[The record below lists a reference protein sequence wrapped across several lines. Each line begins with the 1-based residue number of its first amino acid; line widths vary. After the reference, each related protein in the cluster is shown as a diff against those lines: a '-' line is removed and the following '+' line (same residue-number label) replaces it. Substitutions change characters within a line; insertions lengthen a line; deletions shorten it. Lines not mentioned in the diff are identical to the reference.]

1 MPPEP
6 TYSLEQISKG
16 RLQEETGK
24 LRHIVRFLPTPD
36 VGIDGD
42 IEFCQEGRP
51 TGARL
56 AFQLKAGPSYISSIN
71 ETEIRVRIESK
82 HLRYWCCVNLPV
94 LLIYYHQETNSLVWI
109 GVKEWLLQSAF
120 DPTSQESTAIPILRS
135 NTITSSTTDIWRRIL
150 SIASEVDKQLRDRM
164 VGRIP
169 ELALFE
175 APRRLSTR
183 FFFTADRSVIVDNF
197 GSTDWTLIEVPED
210 QVPPDQLTTTLL
222 TIFSCG
228 DRSNGSI
235 RTQLGWPEI
244 PFDTFVN
251 DTVPIEVPLLFRS
264 FQVRLDPRSHP
275 VKIVAKGYGM
285 FL

>member
-1 MPPEP
+1 MGKTKINLSRFSILMPPEP

-94 LLIYYHQETNSLVWI
+94 LLIYYHQETVELVWTDVMSCI
-109 GVKEWLLQSAF
+109 L
-120 DPTSQESTAIPILRS
+120 ES
-135 NTITSSTTDIWRRIL
+135 
-150 SIASEVDKQLRDRM
+150 
-164 VGRIP
+164 G
-169 ELALFE
+169 F
-175 APRRLSTR
+175 
-183 FFFTADRSVIVDNF
+183 
-197 GSTDWTLIEVPED
+197 
-210 QVPPDQLTTTLL
+210 
-222 TIFSCG
+222 
-228 DRSNGSI
+228 
-235 RTQLGWPEI
+235 
-244 PFDTFVN
+244 
-251 DTVPIEVPLLFRS
+251 VPITQENFVVPLLRFKRLPGQCIDQCRS
-264 FQVRLDPRSHP
+264 
-275 VKIVAKGYGM
+275 
-285 FL
+285 